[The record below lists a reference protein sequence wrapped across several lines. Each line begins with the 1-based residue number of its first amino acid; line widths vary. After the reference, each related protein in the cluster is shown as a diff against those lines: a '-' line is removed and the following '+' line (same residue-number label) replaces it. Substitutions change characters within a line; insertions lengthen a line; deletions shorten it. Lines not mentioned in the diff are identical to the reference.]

1 MISKKSSTRFLKTS
15 EQTAVLRRVAMK
27 PFTKILTAI
36 DFSENSE
43 CAFDYALT
51 LATQFNAELTIIHV
65 INEPVDL
72 RGFYV
77 PHISFEQLEKEI
89 EESAV
94 KMMETFCSTKLGTFS
109 NYKTSIMTGIPYDEI
124 TAAAVRID
132 ASLIVLGTHGRTG
145 LDRILFGST
154 AERVVRSA
162 SCPVLTVRLPAV

>member
-1 MISKKSSTRFLKTS
+1 
-15 EQTAVLRRVAMK
+15 MK

-36 DFSENSE
+36 DFSENAE

-51 LATQFNAELTIIHV
+51 LATQFNAELILIHV

-89 EESAV
+89 EESAA
-94 KMMETFCSTKLGTFS
+94 KMMKAFCSSKLANFS
-109 NYKTSIMTGIPYDEI
+109 NYRTEIVTGIPCDEI
-124 TAAAVRID
+124 TAAATKND

-162 SCPVLTVRLPAV
+162 GCPVLTVRLPAA